1 MNEITREQYEFAEHR
16 IEELL
21 PIVND
26 NTPEDDPFRIE
37 LVRMSDIVEQYDS
50 FSHWTN
56 RTFNGN

>member
-1 MNEITREQYEFAEHR
+1 MTEITREQYEFAEHR
-16 IEELL
+16 IEELVS
-21 PIVND
+21 IVND
-26 NTPEDDPFRIE
+26 NTLEDDPFRIE